1 MNKVKYTLAE
11 IAKTVEGT
19 VKGDENLE
27 VDALATLQNAKGHQI
42 SFLANP
48 KYINELPKTQ
58 AGAVLLTQ
66 EAAPLCQT
74 NAIILSN
81 PYLAFAK
88 VAELFDKSPTYKPGI
103 DPSAKIAT
111 SASVHE
117 SAHIGANVVIGE
129 NTQIAENVV
138 VDSNTTISDYC
149 VLNANV
155 KIKTNVSIYHDVK
168 IGENSTIHAN
178 SVIGADGFGNAKD
191 QNGNWIKVP
200 QLGGVTIGK
209 NVEIG
214 ASTTVDR
221 GAIED
226 TIIHDGVKLDN
237 QIQIGHN
244 VVVGE
249 NTAMAAQVGIAG
261 SVKVGKEC
269 LFGGQ
274 VGIAG
279 HLEIGDHVMIASKS
293 GVTNDLLDPGA
304 YQSTWSAKKHMDW
317 KRMVAKIKRI
327 DRITDD
333 IKELKK
339 KE

>member
-1 MNKVKYTLAE
+1 MKKVKYTLAE

-19 VKGDENLE
+19 VKGDEHLE
-27 VDALATLQNAKGHQI
+27 VDSLATLQNAKNNQI
-42 SFLANP
+42 SFLSNP
-48 KYINELPKTQ
+48 KYIRDLPSTQ
-58 AGAVLLTQ
+58 AGAVLLTK
-66 EAAPLCQT
+66 EAAALCQT

-81 PYLAFAK
+81 PYFAFAK
-88 VAELFDKSPTYKPGI
+88 VAELFDKTPKRPSGI
-103 DPSAKIAT
+103 DASAKIAD
-111 SASVHE
+111 SAVIHE
-117 SAHIGANVVIGE
+117 TAHIGANVVIGE
-129 NTQIAENVV
+129 NTTIGKNVV
-138 VDSNTTISDYC
+138 IEANTTISDYC
-149 VLNANV
+149 VLAENV

-226 TIIHDGVKLDN
+226 TVISDGVKLDN

-244 VVVGE
+244 VKVGE

-293 GVTNDLLDPGA
+293 GVTNSLLEPGA
-304 YQSTWSAKKHMDW
+304 YQSTWPAKPHIEW
-317 KRMVAKIKRI
+317 KRMVARIKRLEKI
-327 DRITDD
+327 AQD
-333 IKELKK
+333 IKELKNK
-339 KE
+339 

>member
-1 MNKVKYTLAE
+1 MRTLKYTLAE
-11 IAKTVEGT
+11 IAEKVVGT
-19 VKGDENLE
+19 VQGDANLE
-27 VDALATLQNAKGHQI
+27 VDSLATLQNAKSHQI
-42 SFLANP
+42 SFLSNP
-48 KYINELPKTQ
+48 KYINDLPTTQ
-58 AGAVLLTQ
+58 AGAVLLTK

-74 NAIILSN
+74 NAVILSN

-88 VAELFDKSPTYKPGI
+88 VAELFDKSPKRKPGI
-103 DPSAKIAT
+103 DPSAKIAF
-111 SASVHE
+111 SANIHK

-129 NTQIAENVV
+129 HTQIGENSVIEA
-138 VDSNTTISDYC
+138 NTTISDYC
-149 VLNANV
+149 VLGDNV

-168 IGENSTIHAN
+168 IGNNSTVHSN

-226 TIIHDGVKLDN
+226 TFISDGVKIDN

-244 VVVGE
+244 VTIGE
-249 NTAMAAQVGIAG
+249 NTAMAAQVGLAG

-279 HLEIGDHVMIASKS
+279 HLQIGDHVMIASKS
-293 GVTNDLLDPGA
+293 GVTNDLLEPGA
-304 YQSTWSAKKHMDW
+304 YQSTWPAKKHMEW
-317 KRMVAKIKRI
+317 KRMVAKIKRL
-327 DRITDD
+327 DKVTDD

-339 KE
+339 KI